1 MKFLK
6 TLKRKIKSF
15 LHKESKPQSEGEY
28 YEQLFT
34 KDQKWSKPDPN
45 NDENMR
51 WDVIKTFVETG
62 IKTIDKENDITILD
76 LGCGRGWLSNLLS
89 SYGNVT
95 GIEPVKPVI
104 EHAKKLFPNINFLV
118 GTSKMILDTKTNNFD
133 FVISS
138 EVIEHIPDD
147 EKDNFIEDIAKL
159 LKKDG
164 FLILTTPRKEALK
177 EWNKYTATNQPIEEW
192 ISETELEELVTK
204 NYFKSRELK
213 RISMI
218 PKANL
223 PAIEIYQLW
232 LFQKTS

>member
-15 LHKESKPQSEGEY
+15 LHQESKPQSEEEY

-34 KDQKWSKPDPN
+34 KDQKWSKHDPN

-62 IKTIDKENDITILD
+62 IKTIDKEDDITILD

-104 EHAKKLFPNINFLV
+104 EHAKKLFPNIKFLV
-118 GTSKMILDTKTNNFD
+118 GTSKTILDTKTNNFD

-204 NYFKSRELK
+204 KYFKSRQLK
-213 RISMI
+213 RIPMI